1 MGTNFAAEIY
11 FLGPTRWAVSN
22 NRNFVLGRGK
32 RISQTRSPTYTHC
45 SALGKLA
52 AMKYPITLVHH
63 RRNAEVLREKGNE
76 DETEVWLTIA
86 NSFHALFIE
95 A

>member
-1 MGTNFAAEIY
+1 
-11 FLGPTRWAVSN
+11 
-22 NRNFVLGRGK
+22 
-32 RISQTRSPTYTHC
+32 
-45 SALGKLA
+45 
-52 AMKYPITLVHH
+52 MKYPITLVHH